1 MESVMVEP
9 VDIQQDVQLEIS
21 HNIFFP
27 AKKNIFLPL
36 YNVLQSEFEISGTL
50 ANCNDIS
57 VRFVCL
63 DIEFVVLI
71 FSGVAL
77 TSLVIVAPFV
87 GP

>member
-9 VDIQQDVQLEIS
+9 VDNQQDVQLEIS

-36 YNVLQSEFEISGTL
+36 YNVLQSAFEISGTL

-57 VRFVCL
+57 V
-63 DIEFVVLI
+63 
-71 FSGVAL
+71 
-77 TSLVIVAPFV
+77 
-87 GP
+87 